1 MGGTKTKK
9 TWHAIICAQQKS
21 MDWTRIGRNRRWSD
35 IDKNILQKTCGE
47 SGESETNLGGAPLC
61 ADHGGRPAD
70 LKGGESIDSAWWAED
85 VKLLNE
91 APSYSFRRAKR
102 WLQIGDDDN
111 NVAVDR
117 FGFLPIAKV
126 FLVQWVKSGYDF
138 SIRKP
143 FLYDLCSTRSEA
155 ICPRTSKLACWQ
167 VQLWTA
173 SKVGRRAAGS
183 ATASI
188 EASLLAGDII
198 HPPAQMVLFMLADEL
213 CRPPA

>member
-1 MGGTKTKK
+1 VAVQKVYQLSHLHLISNPPRWCCLKDIDYNPPGLIFWKSYMQQDNYGDIQIYWLDIARFVMGGTKTKK

-117 FGFLPIAKV
+117 FGFLPIAKLW
-126 FLVQWVKSGYDF
+126 FLVHWV
-138 SIRKP
+138 
-143 FLYDLCSTRSEA
+143 
-155 ICPRTSKLACWQ
+155 
-167 VQLWTA
+167 
-173 SKVGRRAAGS
+173 
-183 ATASI
+183 
-188 EASLLAGDII
+188 
-198 HPPAQMVLFMLADEL
+198 
-213 CRPPA
+213 